1 MKTALR
7 SLALAAFSALALVSA
22 ACGDD
27 EGGGEAAGTAT
38 TTAPEA
44 TEDVTLTAQLSGKE
58 EVPDP
63 GVADGTGL
71 AEVII
76 KGNELCYRLAATMAE
91 TPTAAHIHTGKAG
104 VAGDVLVNLM
114 PEFTKDEGGF
124 AAEKCVTPDAA
135 AIASIEGDPTSFYV
149 NIHTAEH
156 PKGAMRGQLAGAPGR

>member
-1 MKTALR
+1 VKTALR
-7 SLALAAFSALALVSA
+7 SLALAALSALVLVSA

-27 EGGGEAAGTAT
+27 EGGGEGAGSATT

-63 GVADGTGL
+63 GVADGTGV

-76 KGNELCYRLAATMAE
+76 KGNELCYKLAATMAE
-91 TPTAAHIHTGKAG
+91 TPTAAHVHTGKAG
-104 VAGDVLVNLM
+104 VAGDVLVDLM
-114 PEFTKDEGGF
+114 PEFTKAEGGF

-135 AIASIEGDPTSFYV
+135 AIASIQGDPTGFYV
-149 NIHTAEH
+149 NIHSAEH
-156 PKGAMRGQLAGAPGR
+156 PKGAMRGQLAGAPG